1 VLQILGKPTE
11 EDITGMS
18 NPKFYE
24 LLRAMDPRE
33 PVLCALWM
41 HHIGYLYLSCG
52 GKLSDW
58 LIG

>member
-1 VLQILGKPTE
+1 LSAGKSSRHQLQLVLQILGKPTE

-41 HHIGYLYLSCG
+41 HHIG
-52 GKLSDW
+52 DT
-58 LIG
+58 